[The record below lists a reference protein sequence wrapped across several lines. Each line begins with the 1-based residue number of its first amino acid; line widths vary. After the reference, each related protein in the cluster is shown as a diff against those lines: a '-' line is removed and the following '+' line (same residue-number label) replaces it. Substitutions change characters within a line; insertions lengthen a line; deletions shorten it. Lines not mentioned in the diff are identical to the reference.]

1 MCDDP
6 RDRVKREELLM
17 EFTAFINPE
26 FDAITRH
33 QPVNSFCVFYQ
44 FSHTMFPPDQ
54 IKKTLRCITQK
65 KRLCLLTV

>member
-1 MCDDP
+1 MRDDP
-6 RDRVKREELLM
+6 RDCVKREELLM

-26 FDAITRH
+26 FDAVTRH

-44 FSHTMFPPDQ
+44 FFHTMFPPDQ
-54 IKKTLRCITQK
+54 IKKTLRCIMQK